1 MKLPSTYDI
10 IKWCIISAIIAL
22 ITACSASK
30 HVTQTV
36 ERTSVDTVYLNS
48 KQYDS
53 IYIFKEQDKD
63 YHRGNPSSLTS
74 NPSPDTVFIKD
85 VSVEYR
91 YKLLRDTI
99 KVVQRDSI
107 PYEVTITETKEIQR
121 PLTWYDHL
129 TQSVFWVVIGVLFVL
144 FVRFVFNLKKRFTL

>member
-1 MKLPSTYDI
+1 MRVTKYDF

-36 ERTSVDTVYLNS
+36 ERTSVDTVYINS

-53 IYIFKEQDKD
+53 VYIYRDHSEKD
-63 YHRGNPSSLTS
+63 TILHSPSKGETEGVL
-74 NPSPDTVFIKD
+74 IKD

-91 YKLLRDTI
+91 YKLLHDTVKI
-99 KVVQRDSI
+99 TKRDSI
-107 PYEVTITETKEIQR
+107 PYEVTITETKEITR
-121 PLTWYDHL
+121 PLTWFDRLCRFTFYFL
-129 TQSVFWVVIGVLFVL
+129 LGVILMWIYNKIGVLK
-144 FVRFVFNLKKRFTL
+144 NK